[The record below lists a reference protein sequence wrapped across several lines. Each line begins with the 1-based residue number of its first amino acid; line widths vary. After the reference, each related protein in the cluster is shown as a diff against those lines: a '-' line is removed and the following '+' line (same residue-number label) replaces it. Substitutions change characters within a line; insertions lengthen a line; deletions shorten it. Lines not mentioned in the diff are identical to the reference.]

1 MGAGWLTLFQWAC
14 RPEPGTQQIPLQT
27 NRDILRA
34 AEGRSAGADHVR
46 ATVVLQ
52 VARAEPAW
60 ALTIPS
66 AVGEES
72 GP

>member
-1 MGAGWLTLFQWAC
+1 
-14 RPEPGTQQIPLQT
+14 
-27 NRDILRA
+27 
-34 AEGRSAGADHVR
+34 VR

>member
-1 MGAGWLTLFQWAC
+1 VGASWLTLCQWVC
-14 RPEPGTQQIPLQT
+14 RPKPGSQQIPLQT

-52 VARAEPAW
+52 VARAEAAW
-60 ALTIPS
+60 ALTIPF
-66 AVGEES
+66 AVGEEN